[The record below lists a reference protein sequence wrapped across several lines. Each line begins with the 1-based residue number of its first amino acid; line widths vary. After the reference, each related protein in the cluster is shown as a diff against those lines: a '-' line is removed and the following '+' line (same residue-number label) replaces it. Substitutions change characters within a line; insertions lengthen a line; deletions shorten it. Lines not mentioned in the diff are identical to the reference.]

1 MSIRNIIQK
10 KGDKSTLFRY
20 ASLSIMSM
28 WVFSLYSMIDAM
40 FVGRGVGPQALAAV
54 NLSMPFTNFT
64 FALSIMTSIGA
75 STLIGKF
82 LGTGDRPKA
91 KELFTKTIIFV
102 VILGIVISVL
112 GLIFRS
118 QLAYFLGARD
128 HMVSIVVQYLG
139 ILIIFNTFYLVAYC
153 FEVLVRIAGKPKL
166 ALISVLTAAATNI
179 ILDYLLV
186 IVLPMGIKGAAIAT
200 GSAQLVQMLILLPH
214 FLNKDS
220 VLSFVPVKF
229 NFFEVLKIAKIG
241 LPDSITELSVGVVT
255 FLFNRA
261 ILSHFGDSG
270 LISFGV
276 ISYLNYFVLMTMIG
290 LTQGMQPIVSFLDG
304 SKETIR
310 RDIIYKITLKASIAI
325 GVLSFIFIIV
335 FKKGLI
341 SMFINDMDINIV
353 TQKYLVL
360 FAPSFILCGFN
371 MVASGFLTS
380 MEETTKAGIIALSR
394 GILLV
399 PLFLIILPMA
409 FGSHILWSTLVVT
422 EIITIFVSIY
432 FYRVFKSKKHR
443 HLNHLHQ
450 EI

>member
-10 KGDKSTLFRY
+10 KGDKKTLFRY

-28 WVFSLYSMIDAM
+28 WVFSLYSMVDAM

-102 VILGIVISVL
+102 VILGIAISTL
-112 GLIFRS
+112 GFIFRN
-118 QLAYFLGARD
+118 QLAYFLGARG
-128 HMVSIVVQYLG
+128 HMVSLVVQYLG
-139 ILIIFNTFYLVAYC
+139 TLIIFNTFYLVAYC
-153 FEVLVRIAGKPKL
+153 FEVLVRIAGRPKL

-186 IVLPMGIKGAAIAT
+186 IVFSMGIKGAAIAT
-200 GSAQLVQMLILLPH
+200 GSAQFVQMLILLSH
-214 FLNKDS
+214 FLKKDS

-229 NFFEVLKIAKIG
+229 NFFEVLKVVRIG

-290 LTQGMQPIVSFLDG
+290 LTQGMQPIVSFLNG
-304 SKETIR
+304 SKKVKR
-310 RDIIYKITLKASIAI
+310 RDKVYKATLKTSITM
-325 GVLSFIFIIV
+325 GLLSFIFIMI
-335 FKKGLI
+335 FKRGLI
-341 SMFINDMDINIV
+341 SMFISDMDINIL

-371 MVASGFLTS
+371 MVSSGFLTS
-380 MEETTKAGIIALSR
+380 MEETAKAGIIALTR
-394 GILLV
+394 GVILV
-399 PLFLIILPMA
+399 PVFLTLLPMT
-409 FGSHILWSTLVVT
+409 FGSQAVWSTLVVT

-432 FYRVFKSKKHR
+432 FYRVFKNKKIKCTD
-443 HLNHLHQ
+443 HLHQ
-450 EI
+450 KI